1 MIGSTPIA
9 LLAGMWLATTAT
21 TLRNTATT
29 LKLGGSGDRQN
40 RRHRKA
46 WVGQER
52 PDRTAQI
59 LQKHKGLYTAGGEQ
73 FSFSRMSQIT

>member
-1 MIGSTPIA
+1 MTGRIA
-9 LLAGMWLATTAT
+9 VIA
-21 TLRNTATT
+21 
-29 LKLGGSGDRQN
+29 
-40 RRHRKA
+40 KA

-73 FSFSRMSQIT
+73 FSFSRMSQINMREGDQACSRF